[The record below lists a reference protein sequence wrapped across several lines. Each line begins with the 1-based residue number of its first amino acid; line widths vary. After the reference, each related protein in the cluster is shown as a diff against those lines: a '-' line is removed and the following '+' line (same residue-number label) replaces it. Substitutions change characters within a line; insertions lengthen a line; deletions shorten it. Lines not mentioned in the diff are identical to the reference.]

1 MRRIAHISDLH
12 FGRHDPTVAEG
23 LLTALQESRPDL
35 VAVSGDLT
43 QRARSHE
50 FAAARQFLDRLAVPA
65 LVVPGNHDIPLYNL
79 FDRLFR
85 PLSRY
90 SRLITRDRQLVII
103 DEKIAVLGINTARGW
118 IGPNG
123 RISTRHVAEIRTG
136 FSDVG
141 PSVLRILVTHHPL
154 LVPWTSHRLPAVR
167 GARHGIEA
175 IATAGVQMLLS
186 GHYHRQHSA
195 EVGIEYVAAKRS
207 VLIVHAGTAISTRL
221 REGANSFNLICIA
234 DGKVDCTPYVWDG
247 ARFQPTSPKRF
258 AISDSRWRPLTAD
271 VAAAG

>member
-1 MRRIAHISDLH
+1 MTWIAHISDLH
-12 FGRHDPTVAEG
+12 FGRHDPIVADG
-23 LLTALQESRPDL
+23 LLTVLEEKRPDL

-50 FAAARQFLDRLAVPA
+50 FAAARRFLDRLAMPT

-90 SRLITRDRQLVII
+90 TRLIARDRQLVVI
-103 DEKIAVLGINTARGW
+103 DETIAVLGINTARGW

-123 RISTRHVAEIRTG
+123 RLSTRHVAEIRAG

-141 PSVLRILVTHHPL
+141 PSTLRILVTHHPL
-154 LVPWTSHRLPAVR
+154 LVPWTSHHTPAIR

-175 IATAGVQMLLS
+175 IAAAGVQMLLS
-186 GHYHRQHSA
+186 GHYHRHHSA
-195 EVGIEYVAAKRS
+195 AVAIEHVAAKRS
-207 VLIVHAGTAISTRL
+207 ILIVHAGTAISTRL
-221 REGANSFNLICIA
+221 RGGANSFNLICIA
-234 DGKVDCTPYVWDG
+234 DEQVDCTPHVWDG
-247 ARFQPTSPKRF
+247 ARFRPTPPKRF
-258 AISDSRWRPLTAD
+258 RISDSRWRPLTAD
-271 VAAAG
+271 VAAIG